1 MTIARYENFTINN
14 LTFGTDSFG
23 DYTTT
28 ITKWFDTR
36 GRVKDVRNGVQITKD
51 ERVYTDLTT
60 FTVNYT
66 PNTRRIVDYQNLYSI
81 TWRGND
87 WRITDCLETNDR
99 MNVIFMCYRND
110 PTTPV

>member
-110 PTTPV
+110 PATPV

>member
-81 TWRGND
+81 
-87 WRITDCLETNDR
+87 CLLYTSPSPRDR
-99 MNVIFMCYRND
+99 TRSRM
-110 PTTPV
+110 PSSA

>member
-99 MNVIFMCYRND
+99 MNVIFMCYRNE

>member
-110 PTTPV
+110 PVVPV

>member
-110 PTTPV
+110 PVTPV